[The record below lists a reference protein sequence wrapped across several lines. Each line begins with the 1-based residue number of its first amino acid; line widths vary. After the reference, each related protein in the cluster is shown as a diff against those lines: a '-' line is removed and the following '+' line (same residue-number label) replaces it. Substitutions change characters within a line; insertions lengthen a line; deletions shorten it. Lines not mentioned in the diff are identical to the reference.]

1 MCRGLFCL
9 LNREETIV
17 HFVNVR
23 MNSVLFPI
31 KQTEETMT
39 CQDGQWSLPY
49 SIIRRDHDML
59 NVRMD
64 YVGLFCLF
72 NREENTVHS
81 DIKRVMVS
89 SVCLIGKRP

>member
-1 MCRGLFCL
+1 
-9 LNREETIV
+9 
-17 HFVNVR
+17 

-39 CQDGQWSLPY
+39 CQNGQWSLPY

-64 YVGLFCLF
+64 YVLFADRRDNDGFNVRMHCDLLYF
-72 NREENTVHS
+72 NRQ
-81 DIKRVMVS
+81 
-89 SVCLIGKRP
+89 KRP